1 MKRRDFMTLAG
12 SRTAG
17 WLLSARAQPVDPVAA
32 TRLTRTDHLV
42 ALAGLLLI
50 VALLWAPFGPRVG
63 LTYEEWKALYWTV
76 EGGGIPVL
84 FPNRPLHYLPNTLA
98 HLTGRPLEALNLM
111 QAGSIFGKGALVYL
125 LVVRMVPTPGA
136 LAFLAGVLAI
146 VYPADTGL
154 FTLRTVALHLAV
166 LLSLVAI
173 HLLLSL
179 WRRFRWWQLAAIWVA
194 QGLSLSLHSAPSP
207 FLLASPMLLIW
218 QERGVNRR
226 LLAIWTAWSVVPVAF
241 MAINF
246 VFVLRGNTYEANNW
260 AASGLGPGI
269 CITVHQI
276 LGRTLTAY
284 VRHFAGGWVDALGQ
298 ILPLRGDTI
307 LAIGTAALV
316 VGPVLW
322 WHSRCGPV
330 PRFRQEFRPYLE
342 LAALALCAMPAGF
355 LLFLPTRWMPTNW
368 RVFFHSSLAAA
379 IVVAVLC
386 VLMAAAAGR
395 WRRLALVGLGV
406 PLVALGIRRNGTRAK
421 AHAERHCAGGAAPA
435 ARKGAPPDRCPAA
448 SGNPTLAVVLADH
461 RVPRAV
467 ATLRLRQDG
476 PRGSL
481 LCLRASARQ
490 RRQRG
495 VPLRAGRAGRRIPR
509 SVGPSSPDRSSVPL
523 RPARRVRELGVGRA
537 ACRKS
542 RPLPADGRGVLYAP
556 EVRIERAA
564 MPPRAQAM
572 LRP

>member
-1 MKRRDFMTLAG
+1 LTQAIGAG
-12 SRTAG
+12 PRTPA
-17 WLLSARAQPVDPVAA
+17 DPVAG
-32 TRLTRTDHLV
+32 TCLTRTDHLV

-63 LTYEEWKALYWTV
+63 LTFEEWKGLYWTV

-84 FPNRPLHYLPNTLA
+84 FPNRPLLFLPYTLA

-111 QAGSIFGKGALVYL
+111 QAGSIFGAGALVYL
-125 LVVRMVPTPGA
+125 LVVRMVPTAGA

-154 FTLRTVALHLAV
+154 FTLRTVVIHLTV

-194 QGLSLSLHSAPSP
+194 QGLSLSMYSASSP
-207 FLLASPMLLIW
+207 FLLASPMLLVW
-218 QERGVNRR
+218 QERKVSRR
-226 LLAIWTAWSVVPVAF
+226 LLAIWAAWSVVPVAII
-241 MAINF
+241 AINF

-260 AASGLGPGI
+260 AESGLGPGI
-269 CITVHQI
+269 FTTVHQI

-284 VRHFAGGWVDALGQ
+284 MRHFAGGWVDALGQ
-298 ILPLRGDTI
+298 TLPLRGDTI
-307 LAIGTAALV
+307 LAIATAALV

-322 WHSRCGPV
+322 WHSRRGPAT
-330 PRFRQEFRPYLE
+330 RSRQEVRPYLE

-355 LLFLPTRWMPTNW
+355 LLYLPTRWMATNW
-368 RVFFHSSLAAA
+368 RVFFYSSLAAA
-379 IVVAVLC
+379 IFVAVLC

-406 PLVALGIRRNGTRAK
+406 PLVALGVTAALVQHRAY
-421 AHAERHCAGGAAPA
+421 AEMAQGQKRILTGIAQAAPSLQPGTALLLIDVPPHPGIRHWPSCPLITECLEMSLRYVYGRMDLEALFCAFGRPPKNAISEVCRFERDELVVEYRDPWGRPPRPIVRRYPYDRLVVFETLDSGAQLVANLDRYRATA
-435 ARKGAPPDRCPAA
+435 A
-448 SGNPTLAVVLADH
+448 
-461 RVPRAV
+461 
-467 ATLRLRQDG
+467 
-476 PRGSL
+476 
-481 LCLRASARQ
+481 
-490 RRQRG
+490 
-495 VPLRAGRAGRRIPR
+495 
-509 SVGPSSPDRSSVPL
+509 
-523 RPARRVRELGVGRA
+523 
-537 ACRKS
+537 
-542 RPLPADGRGVLYAP
+542 GVLYAP
-556 EVRIERAA
+556 EVRIERTA

>member
-1 MKRRDFMTLAG
+1 LTQAVGAG
-12 SRTAG
+12 PRTA
-17 WLLSARAQPVDPVAA
+17 VDPVAG
-32 TRLTRTDHLV
+32 TRLTRTDHLM
-42 ALAGLLLI
+42 ALTGLLLI

-63 LTYEEWKALYWTV
+63 LTFEEWKALYWTV
-76 EGGGIPVL
+76 ERGGIPVL

-125 LVVRMVPTPGA
+125 LVVRMVPTAGA

-194 QGLSLSLHSAPSP
+194 QGLSLSMHSASSP
-207 FLLASPMLLIW
+207 FLLASPMLLVW
-218 QERGVNRR
+218 QERGVSRR
-226 LLAIWTAWSVVPVAF
+226 LLAIWAAWSVVPVAF
-241 MAINF
+241 VATNF

-260 AASGLGPGI
+260 AQSGLGPGI
-269 CITVHQI
+269 RTTVHQI

-307 LAIGTAALV
+307 LAIATAALV

-322 WHSRCGPV
+322 WHSRRGPA
-330 PRFRQEFRPYLE
+330 PRSRQEVRPYLE

-355 LLFLPTRWMPTNW
+355 LLFLPTRWMATNW
-368 RVFFHSSLAAA
+368 RVFFLSSLAAA

-406 PLVALGIRRNGTRAK
+406 PLVALGATAALVQHRGY
-421 AHAERHCAGGAAPA
+421 AEMAQGQKRILTGIVQAAPRLQPGTALLLIDVPPYPGIRHWGPCGLITECLELSLRYVYGRMDLEALFCAFGRPPKNAVSEECRFERDELVVEYRHPWDDPPRQIVRRYPYDRLVVFETSESGAQLVANLDRYRATA
-435 ARKGAPPDRCPAA
+435 A
-448 SGNPTLAVVLADH
+448 
-461 RVPRAV
+461 
-467 ATLRLRQDG
+467 
-476 PRGSL
+476 
-481 LCLRASARQ
+481 
-490 RRQRG
+490 
-495 VPLRAGRAGRRIPR
+495 
-509 SVGPSSPDRSSVPL
+509 
-523 RPARRVRELGVGRA
+523 E
-537 ACRKS
+537 
-542 RPLPADGRGVLYAP
+542 VLYAP

-564 MPPRAQAM
+564 MPPRARAM